1 MARRRSDRSTWYILP
16 EDLNREVLASKEQG
30 FMTEKLAE
38 YVISIHNKVTAMPRF
53 KNYPMEVKE
62 EIISWS
68 LHKFIKNES
77 WKRLDPEKGSTFAYI
92 TTAAFRNMLT
102 ALGIYFRQWNMRVK
116 LIRESIEELRK
127 YFAGLH
133 YTPTGWE
140 EACEQLEREL
150 NGQSS
155 KEDEEDV

>member
-1 MARRRSDRSTWYILP
+1 
-16 EDLNREVLASKEQG
+16 
-30 FMTEKLAE
+30 MTEQFAVYLMT
-38 YVISIHNKVTAMPRF
+38 IHNKVTSMPRF
-53 KNYPMEVKE
+53 KNYPIEVKE

-77 WKRLDPEKGSTFAYI
+77 WRRMDPEKGSLFAYI

-102 ALGIYFRQWNMRVK
+102 ALGIYFRQYNRKMELVK
-116 LIRESIEELRK
+116 ETIAELKK

-150 NGQSS
+150 SG
-155 KEDEEDV
+155 KGHEDDE

>member
-1 MARRRSDRSTWYILP
+1 
-16 EDLNREVLASKEQG
+16 
-30 FMTEKLAE
+30 MTEKFAVYLMT
-38 YVISIHNKVTAMPRF
+38 IHNKVTTMPRF

-68 LHKFIKNES
+68 LHKFIKNEA
-77 WKRLDPEKGSTFAYI
+77 WRRMDPDKGSLFAYI

-102 ALGIYFRQWNMRVK
+102 ALERYFKEYSRRRE
-116 LIRESIEELRK
+116 LIHETIEELKK

-133 YTPTGWE
+133 YMPTGWE

-155 KEDEEDV
+155 KEDEDDE

>member
-1 MARRRSDRSTWYILP
+1 
-16 EDLNREVLASKEQG
+16 
-30 FMTEKLAE
+30 MT
-38 YVISIHNKVTAMPRF
+38 IHNKVTSMPRF
-53 KNYPMEVKE
+53 KNYPIEVKE

-77 WKRLDPEKGSTFAYI
+77 WRRMDPEKGSLFAYI

-102 ALGIYFRQWNMRVK
+102 ALSIYFRAYNRKMELVK
-116 LIRESIEELRK
+116 ETIEELK
-127 YFAGLH
+127 QYFAALH

-155 KEDEEDV
+155 KEEEDD

>member
-1 MARRRSDRSTWYILP
+1 MARPRSDRSTWYILP

-30 FMTEKLAE
+30 FMTERLAE

-68 LHKFIKNES
+68 LHKFVKNES

-102 ALGIYFRQWNMRVK
+102 ALGIYFKAYNRKMEVFKNTV
-116 LIRESIEELRK
+116 EELRQYFQNLK
-127 YFAGLH
+127 YV
-133 YTPTGWE
+133 PRGWE
-140 EACEQLEREL
+140 EACE
-150 NGQSS
+150 
-155 KEDEEDV
+155 